1 MEDPQE
7 RRRPAILTL
16 LKGLSPFLLIPL
28 VVGAPFLLLGLSQV
42 YKVVQLERSW
52 ISAPGTVVDNMTVAF
67 ATGASY
73 APVVDFR
80 TMEGE
85 TVRFTDGVGTIPPD
99 YEVGAK
105 VKVLYD
111 PNDVHN
117 AQVVSWK
124 RLWLGPTLLIGSG
137 LLPVL
142 IAALV
147 LWLVGRGVGSS
158 RRLTYRFQ

>member
-1 MEDPQE
+1 
-7 RRRPAILTL
+7 
-16 LKGLSPFLLIPL
+16 
-28 VVGAPFLLLGLSQV
+28 VVA
-42 YKVVQLERSW
+42 R
-52 ISAPGTVVDNMTVAF
+52 

-85 TVRFTDGVGTIPPD
+85 TIRFTDGVGTIPPD
-99 YEVGAK
+99 YEVGAE

-111 PNDVHN
+111 PHDAHN

-142 IAALV
+142 IAAFV

-158 RRLTYRFQ
+158 PRLGYRLR